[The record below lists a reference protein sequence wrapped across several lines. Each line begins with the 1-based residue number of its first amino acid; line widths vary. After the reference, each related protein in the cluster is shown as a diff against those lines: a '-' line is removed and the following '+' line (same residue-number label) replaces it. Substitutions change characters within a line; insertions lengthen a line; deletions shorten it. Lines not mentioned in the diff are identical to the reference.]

1 MILSS
6 ITQALRTQNWF
17 AVIVEFIIVLAG
29 VVIGFQ
35 ISAWNE
41 TRIEHQ
47 REALIL
53 ERLHTDFT
61 EIETRTATVIEQLD
75 VRIEAGHAFEAL
87 LRRDQSEVSD
97 LEFFADLQNAI
108 GTPVPNGRS
117 ATYAELVASG
127 EMRLIRSEA
136 LREALVEFDEQVR
149 RQELA
154 YASLARLI
162 TDNAGILLDVQTYT
176 SNDPDSLPPHLY
188 AALAE
193 IRQSAEVYTAARLTT
208 RANFVNRVWH
218 EGTLERAQAVLAAME
233 TDEAPE
239 ANAP

>member
-1 MILSS
+1 MILTS
-6 ITQALRTQNWF
+6 ITHALRTQNWF

-53 ERLHTDFT
+53 DRLHADFV
-61 EIETRTATVIEQLD
+61 EIEARTTTTIDQLND
-75 VRIEAGHAFEAL
+75 RIEAGSAFEDL
-87 LRRDQSEVSD
+87 LRRDQNVVSD
-97 LEFFADLQNAI
+97 LDFFRGLQSAI

-117 ATYAELVASG
+117 ATYTELVASG

-162 TDNAGILLDVQTYT
+162 TDNAGILLEVQAYA
-176 SNDPDSLPPHLY
+176 SDDPDSLPPHLY

-233 TDEAPE
+233 TGEAP
-239 ANAP
+239 

>member
-1 MILSS
+1 MILTS
-6 ITQALRTQNWF
+6 ITKALKTQNWL
-17 AVIVEFIIVLAG
+17 AVAVEFIIVLAG

-53 ERLHTDFT
+53 DRLHADFV
-61 EIETRTATVIEQLD
+61 EIEARTATMVAQLET
-75 VRIEAGHAFEAL
+75 RIEAGTSFETLLLRDQTFVSDADFFEA
-87 LRRDQSEVSD
+87 
-97 LEFFADLQNAI
+97 LQNAI

-162 TDNAGILLDVQTYT
+162 TDNAGLLLEVQGYAVE
-176 SNDPDSLPPHLY
+176 DPEALRPDLY
-188 AALAE
+188 RGLAE
-193 IRQSAEVYTAARLTT
+193 IRQSPEIFTAARLTT
-208 RANFVNRVWH
+208 RANQVNRIWH

-233 TDEAPE
+233 TGDTP
-239 ANAP
+239 

>member
-6 ITQALRTQNWF
+6 ITHALKTQNWF

-53 ERLHTDFT
+53 DRLHADFV
-61 EIETRTATVIEQLD
+61 EIEARTTTTIDQLND
-75 VRIEAGHAFEAL
+75 RIEAGSAFEDL
-87 LRRDQSEVSD
+87 LRRDQNEVSD
-97 LEFFADLQNAI
+97 LDFFLGLQNAI

-117 ATYAELVASG
+117 ATYTELVASG

-162 TDNAGILLDVQTYT
+162 TDNAGILLEVQAYA
-176 SNDPDSLPPHLY
+176 SDDPDSLPPHLD

-218 EGTLERAQAVLAAME
+218 EGTLERAQAVLAALP
-233 TDEAPE
+233 DEAP
-239 ANAP
+239 

>member
-53 ERLHTDFT
+53 ERLHTAFT

-75 VRIEAGHAFEAL
+75 ARI
-87 LRRDQSEVSD
+87 
-97 LEFFADLQNAI
+97 
-108 GTPVPNGRS
+108 
-117 ATYAELVASG
+117 
-127 EMRLIRSEA
+127 
-136 LREALVEFDEQVR
+136 
-149 RQELA
+149 
-154 YASLARLI
+154 
-162 TDNAGILLDVQTYT
+162 
-176 SNDPDSLPPHLY
+176 
-188 AALAE
+188 AAL
-193 IRQSAEVYTAARLTT
+193 
-208 RANFVNRVWH
+208 
-218 EGTLERAQAVLAAME
+218 
-233 TDEAPE
+233 DEARDLS
-239 ANAP
+239 

>member
-1 MILSS
+1 MILTS

-75 VRIEAGHAFEAL
+75 ARIEAGHAFEAL
-87 LRRDQSEVSD
+87 LRRNQSEVSD
-97 LEFFADLQNAI
+97 LEFFASLQNAI

-162 TDNAGILLDVQTYT
+162 TDNAGLLLEVQAYA

-188 AALAE
+188 DVFAA
-193 IRQSAEVYTAARLTT
+193 IRHSAAVYGAARLTT
-208 RANFVNRVWH
+208 RANLANRVWH
-218 EGTLERAQAVLAAME
+218 QGTLERARDVLAAMP
-233 TDEAPE
+233 DDAPE

>member
-6 ITQALRTQNWF
+6 LTTALRTQNWF

-41 TRIEHQ
+41 TRIEHR

-53 ERLHTDFT
+53 ERLHTDFV
-61 EIETRTATVIEQLD
+61 EIDARTTTAIEQLGA
-75 VRIEAGHAFEAL
+75 RIEAGHAFEDL
-87 LRRDQSEVSD
+87 LRRDQNEVSD
-97 LEFFADLQNAI
+97 LDFFLGLQNAI
-108 GTPVPNGRS
+108 GTPVPSGRS

-136 LREALVEFDEQVR
+136 LRAALVEFDEQVR

-162 TDNAGILLDVQTYT
+162 TDNAGILLEAQTYA

-208 RANFVNRVWH
+208 RTNLVNRVWH
-218 EGTLERAQAVLAAME
+218 DGTLERAQAVLAAMP
-233 TDEAPE
+233 TMEAE
-239 ANAP
+239 

>member
-1 MILSS
+1 MILTS

-17 AVIVEFIIVLAG
+17 AVVVEFIIVLAG

-35 ISAWNE
+35 ISAWSE

-47 REALIL
+47 REILIL
-53 ERLHTDFT
+53 ERLHADFI
-61 EIETRTATVIEQLD
+61 EIEARTATVIEQLD
-75 VRIEAGHAFEAL
+75 TRIEAGNAFEAL
-87 LRRDQSEVSD
+87 LRQDQNEVSD
-97 LEFFADLQNAI
+97 LDFFIGLQNAI

-117 ATYAELVASG
+117 ATYTELVASG
-127 EMRLIRSEA
+127 EMRLIRSEH

-154 YASLARLI
+154 YTSLARLI
-162 TDNAGILLDVQTYT
+162 TDNAGLLLELQAYA
-176 SNDPDSLPPHLY
+176 SNGPEDLPSHLR

-208 RANFVNRVWH
+208 RANLVNRVWH
-218 EGTLERAQAVLAAME
+218 AGTLERARAVLAAMP
-233 TDEAPE
+233 AK
-239 ANAP
+239 NADATP

>member
-53 ERLHTDFT
+53 ERLHADFT
-61 EIETRTATVIEQLD
+61 EIEQRTESVVDQFET
-75 VRIEAGHAFEAL
+75 RIEAGRAL
-87 LRRDQSEVSD
+87 VAVLRRNPDEVSNRD
-97 LEFFADLQNAI
+97 VLRALESAI

-127 EMRLIRSEA
+127 EMQLIRSEH
-136 LREALVEFDEQVR
+136 LRTALVEFDEQVR

-154 YASLARLI
+154 YASLARMI
-162 TDNAGILLDVQTYT
+162 TDNAGSLLEASTFASSDM
-176 SNDPDSLPPHLY
+176 DALPLHLQSAFYDLRASPELY
-188 AALAE
+188 AAAGLAL
-193 IRQSAEVYTAARLTT
+193 RTNLT
-208 RANFVNRVWH
+208 NRVWH
-218 EGTLERAQAVLAAME
+218 EGTLERARDVLAAMPE
-233 TDEAPE
+233 DTRQGDAP
-239 ANAP
+239 